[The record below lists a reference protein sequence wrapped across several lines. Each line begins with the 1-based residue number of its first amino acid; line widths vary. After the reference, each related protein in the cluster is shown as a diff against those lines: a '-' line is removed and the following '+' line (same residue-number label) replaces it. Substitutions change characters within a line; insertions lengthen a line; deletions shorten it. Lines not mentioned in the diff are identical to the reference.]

1 MAPRVSI
8 RDGAKPALLCKV
20 IIRRQTTNRDFVVQL
35 TRESSAANLIR
46 AWEAGRVRIGE
57 RWVSGNFIVSAEKVL
72 DDWPAADAVGLSLDD
87 LAPAIE
93 LEPEIILVGTGSVM
107 VLPDVD
113 LMAALA
119 ERAIGLEIMTTPAAC
134 RTYNVLVHEQR
145 RVVAALFNMP
155 PSAT

>member
-1 MAPRVSI
+1 
-8 RDGAKPALLCKV
+8 
-20 IIRRQTTNRDFVVQL
+20 VQL

-46 AWEAGRVRIGE
+46 AWEAGRILIGE
-57 RWVSGNFIVSAEKVL
+57 RWVRGNFIVSAEKIL
-72 DDWPAADAVGLSLDD
+72 DDWSAADPVALSLDD
-87 LAPAIE
+87 LATAID
-93 LEPEIILVGTGSVM
+93 LRPEIILIGTGSVM

-119 ERAIGLEIMTTPAAC
+119 ERAIGLEVMTTPAAC

-145 RVVAALFNMP
+145 RVVAALFNT

>member
-1 MAPRVSI
+1 M
-8 RDGAKPALLCKV
+8 V
-20 IIRRQTTNRDFVVQL
+20 IIRRRAANRGFVVQL

-46 AWEAGRVRIGE
+46 AWEAGRVLIGE
-57 RWVSGNFIVSAEKVL
+57 RWVSGNFIVSAEKIL
-72 DDWPAADAVGLSLDD
+72 DDWSAADPLALSLDD
-87 LAPAIE
+87 LALAIE
-93 LEPEIILVGTGSVM
+93 LQPEIILIGTGSVM

-145 RVVAALFNMP
+145 RVVAALFNTR

>member
-1 MAPRVSI
+1 M
-8 RDGAKPALLCKV
+8 V
-20 IIRRQTTNRDFVVQL
+20 IIRRRAANRGFVVQL

-46 AWEAGRVRIGE
+46 AWEAGRVLIGE
-57 RWVSGNFIVSAEKVL
+57 RWLSGNFIVSAEKIL
-72 DDWPAADAVGLSLDD
+72 DDWSAADPLALSLDD
-87 LAPAIE
+87 LALAIE
-93 LEPEIILVGTGSVM
+93 LQPEIILIGTGSVM

-113 LMAALA
+113 LVAALA

-145 RVVAALFNMP
+145 RVVAALFNTR

>member
-1 MAPRVSI
+1 M
-8 RDGAKPALLCKV
+8 
-20 IIRRQTTNRDFVVQL
+20 QL

-46 AWEAGRVRIGE
+46 AWEAGRVLIGE
-57 RWVSGNFIVSAEKVL
+57 RWLSGNFIVSAEKIL
-72 DDWPAADAVGLSLDD
+72 DDWSAADPLALSLDD
-87 LAPAIE
+87 LALAIE
-93 LEPEIILVGTGSVM
+93 LQPEIILIGTGSVI

-145 RVVAALFNMP
+145 RVVAALFNTR

>member
-1 MAPRVSI
+1 M
-8 RDGAKPALLCKV
+8 
-20 IIRRQTTNRDFVVQL
+20 QL

-46 AWEAGRVRIGE
+46 AWEAGRILIGE
-57 RWVSGNFIVSAEKVL
+57 RWVRGNFIVSAEKIL
-72 DDWPAADAVGLSLDD
+72 DDWSAADPVALSLDD
-87 LAPAIE
+87 LATAID
-93 LEPEIILVGTGSVM
+93 LRPEIILIGTGSVM

-119 ERAIGLEIMTTPAAC
+119 ERAIGLEVMTTPAAC

-145 RVVAALFNMP
+145 RVVAALFNT